1 MFQLSRLGVQYF
13 VLARDIAPYSHDCVA
28 LISVLPHA
36 SVTNKVVLGSMERC
50 SGLNL
55 FGLSSTV
62 HSPRH
67 AYMEMAVHRFVAVCC
82 LVNSTQ
88 PHATRTH
95 NTHMRTTYTR
105 TQTDTCTFTQ
115 SQSNTGRPILVM
127 NRHLPVHIIV
137 NRDCIIHTCTG
148 WSCHVATLCTVWV
161 FCVRSL
167 AAVVGLF

>member
-1 MFQLSRLGVQYF
+1 MCNIYQYF
-13 VLARDIAPYSHDCVA
+13 VLARDIAPYSRDCVA

-36 SVTNKVVLGSMERC
+36 SVTNKVLLGSMERC

-55 FGLSSTV
+55 FGLSATV
-62 HSPRH
+62 HSPRY
-67 AYMEMAVHRFVAVCC
+67 AYVGMAVHRFVAMCC

-115 SQSNTGRPILVM
+115 SQSDTGRPILVM
-127 NRHLPVHIIV
+127 NRHLPMHILHHPCLHRV
-137 NRDCIIHTCTG
+137 VL
-148 WSCHVATLCTVWV
+148 SCGRLVYGVGFLC
-161 FCVRSL
+161 SL